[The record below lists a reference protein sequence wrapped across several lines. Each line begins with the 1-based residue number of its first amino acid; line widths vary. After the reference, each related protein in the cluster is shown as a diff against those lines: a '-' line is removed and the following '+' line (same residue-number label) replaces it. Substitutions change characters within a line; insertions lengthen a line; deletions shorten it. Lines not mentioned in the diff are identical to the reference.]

1 MTRLINQIEDSLI
14 RIIEVMT
21 ADRAMAYC
29 EGFID
34 AGVEIR
40 KSVRI
45 VDKAILIIEPNTFLN
60 KLMRT

>member
-29 EGFID
+29 EGFIG
-34 AGVEIR
+34 ASVEMSLE
-40 KSVRI
+40 K
-45 VDKAILIIEPNTFLN
+45 
-60 KLMRT
+60 

>member
-14 RIIEVMT
+14 RIVEVMT

-34 AGVEIR
+34 AGVEMSR
-40 KSVRI
+40 EK
-45 VDKAILIIEPNTFLN
+45 
-60 KLMRT
+60 